1 MKRPLGDDLL
11 EDHLPIFGVRMIEL
25 LLNEA

>member
-1 MKRPLGDDLL
+1 MQRLLGDDLL
-11 EDHLPIFGVRMIEL
+11 EDHLLIFNARVIEL